1 MKPTPNAMRKNYTHN
16 PDGLS
21 AEDRALNVFAD
32 IMIDKIRNLQQD
44 WKQPWI
50 SPGAAQLDRKSVV

>member
-1 MKPTPNAMRKNYTHN
+1 MKPTPNAMRKNYTPN

-44 WKQPWI
+44 WKQP
-50 SPGAAQLDRKSVV
+50 

>member
-1 MKPTPNAMRKNYTHN
+1 MRKNYTPN

-21 AEDRALNVFAD
+21 TEDRALNVFAD

-44 WKQPWI
+44 WKQP
-50 SPGAAQLDRKSVV
+50 